1 MYPSNGDATIASST
15 RLRFEGPDTANGYV
29 INLSDTD
36 LGSVFT
42 VTTTGSVVNVP
53 PGVLEAGRAY
63 LWSVTVSRVD
73 GVRGQAFATSF
84 VTLPAS
90 TVEDRDAFIAS
101 LRRND
106 PRDLGLLAQ
115 VDKRL
120 GLLMEARDELLA
132 AIARAPRDGRLRRML
147 DDLDKQLESRR

>member
-1 MYPSNGDATIASST
+1 MYPSNDDATIATST
-15 RLRFEGPDTANGYV
+15 RLRFEGPDTGNGYV
-29 INLSDTD
+29 INVSDTD

-42 VTTTGSVVNVP
+42 VTTRGSVVNVP

-63 LWSVTVSRVD
+63 LWSVTVA
-73 GVRGQAFATSF
+73 GVVAARGQAGATRF
-84 VTLPAS
+84 TTLPAS

-101 LRRND
+101 LRRDD

-120 GLLMEARDELLA
+120 GLLMEARDELLP
-132 AIARAPRDGRLRRML
+132 AIARAPSDGRLRRML
-147 DDLDKQLESRR
+147 DDLDKQLESRG